1 MLVLSVRISPIKT
14 EDRKEVKSMMF
25 DDQRAR
31 MMAEQRQRE
40 AEMAQHEYQ
49 RKSEIERNSQS
60 PDDEEE
66 EGQTSKAKKRRP
78 WWRFW

>member
-1 MLVLSVRISPIKT
+1 
-14 EDRKEVKSMMF
+14 MMF

-40 AEMAQHEYQ
+40 AERAQHEYQ
-49 RKSEIERNSQS
+49 RKSEIERNAQL
-60 PDDEEE
+60 PNDEEE
-66 EGQTSKAKKRRP
+66 EGQTSKAKKQRP